1 MSIFEADKQSL
12 IIRQVAE
19 MYGIR
24 PVCYGMAVSLF
35 HNDQKRRIKP
45 HIRDP
50 TECLCK
56 KTGAG
61 GTICAHPQK
70 YTYAILQGGSY
81 G

>member
-24 PVCYGMAVSLF
+24 ADCHGMAVSLL
-35 HNDQKRRIKP
+35 HIQKHRIKP

-56 KTGAG
+56 KAGAG

>member
-1 MSIFEADKQSL
+1 MSIFESAKQSL
-12 IIRQVAE
+12 IMRQVAE

-24 PVCYGMAVSLF
+24 PVCHGMAVSSL
-35 HNDQKRRIKP
+35 HRDQKHRIKP